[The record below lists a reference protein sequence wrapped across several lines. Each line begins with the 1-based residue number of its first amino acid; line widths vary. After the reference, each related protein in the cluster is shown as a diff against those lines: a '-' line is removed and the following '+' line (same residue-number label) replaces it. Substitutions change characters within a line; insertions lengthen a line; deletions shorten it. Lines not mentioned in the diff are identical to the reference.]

1 MSGRV
6 VLITGGAGGL
16 GRSYAE
22 QLAARGAALVVN
34 DTGGDLDGTS
44 PTPGPAE
51 AVVAE
56 IRAAGGEACASLDD
70 VSTPDGA
77 AAAVQRA
84 VDEYGRLDVVVNNA
98 GILRDRTFAK
108 MTAADFEDVLRVHLS
123 GTAHCT
129 RAAWP
134 ALRESGTGRVVL
146 TTSASGL
153 YGQFGQANYAAAKA
167 GLLGLL
173 NVLKQEGARHGI
185 RVNAIA
191 PVARTRMTEPLL
203 PEDAARGLD
212 PGLVAPVVVYLCSEE
227 CDQTGLILEVG
238 AGMVARVQ
246 VVESAAVQLP
256 RDEHPDEAV
265 HQLVAQLAN
274 AEPGQPYPTSQD
286 ALSRVI
292 ETAAASAR

>member
-1 MSGRV
+1 MTGRV
-6 VLITGGAGGL
+6 ALITGGAGGL

-22 QLAARGAALVVN
+22 QLAARGAAVVVN
-34 DTGGDLDGTS
+34 DTGGGLDGENVTA
-44 PTPGPAE
+44 GPAKD
-51 AVVAE
+51 VVAE

-77 AAAVQRA
+77 ATAVERA

-108 MTAADFEDVLRVHLS
+108 MTAAEFDAVVRVHL
-123 GTAHCT
+123 GGAAHCT

-134 ALRESGTGRVVL
+134 ALRESGSGRVVL

-167 GLLGLL
+167 GLVGLL
-173 NVLKQEGARHGI
+173 NVLKQEGARAGI
-185 RVNAIA
+185 RVNAVA

-238 AGMVARVQ
+238 AGMMARVQ
-246 VVESAAVQLP
+246 IVESAAVELP
-256 RDEHPDEAV
+256 AVDGDDETV
-265 HQLVAQLAN
+265 QRLVAQLAN

-292 ETAAASAR
+292 EAAAASAR